1 MGFAQVWDRFEQ
13 VYEPECCKIC
23 QFYRLRRRDAYLHV
37 GVKRSW
43 CATLEERPLDR
54 GRISNDSDKYSQ
66 KGQIV
71 CVLVELT
78 LCEVNACGNA
88 FDHRNPQ
95 IPSWDRPSDRPAE
108 PARPDPL
115 QTTAR

>member
-54 GRISNDSDKYSQ
+54 GRNSDNSDKYSQ
-66 KGQIV
+66 RGQTV
-71 CVLVELT
+71 RVLAELT
-78 LCEVNACGNA
+78 PFNLNRCGNA
-88 FDHRNPQ
+88 YNHR
-95 IPSWDRPSDRPAE
+95 
-108 PARPDPL
+108 
-115 QTTAR
+115 